1 MGRARSLINLLK
13 QEQRVRTM
21 QYGQIVSRAIPCA
34 NVFVAKR
41 FQGDE
46 RRDLNC
52 ASTGFARAS
61 RKGNFCNAL
70 RVARRV
76 RERNYARRGS
86 HWSAAN
92 LVQAQAVEYEQGERT
107 STETDDDDDEKRV
120 EEEFNKYQYAK
131 FERANGKHGE
141 LRQLSMN
148 AAQKMTR
155 EKNMRALEEPLKKYI
170 GTRSTINNNSY
181 NGGAVGVNGIVKRG
195 VGRPKSES
203 FNMSVMAI
211 GDDENG
217 DLTAGQMNELNEDFG
232 DEQLV
237 PTGLREEVFVVS
249 TVEDAKHALAIL
261 NANLGTDEEPRY
273 HALDTEVSHIDVTCQ
288 TPVGHGTVICFSVFA
303 GPDVNFAK
311 PGEMKKSLLWVDL
324 LKKDKETWNK
334 EIFDVFTPYLTNE
347 KAKKVWHNYSFDR
360 HVVENHG
367 IKLAGFAADTMH
379 MARLWNTN
387 RKLDGGYSLE
397 ALTSDPDVMADCGEM
412 LSASETMMRA
422 KLGMKKIFGKPKL
435 KKDGTPGKTI
445 ELPPMEVIQTT
456 SDSRDRWIE
465 YAALDAMATWFLRE
479 SLEAKL
485 RGISCDA
492 CPILSR
498 KTQYKKST
506 TLWDF
511 YTKYTRPFGDLL
523 TQMESNGMLVDLQHL
538 ANAEKLAI
546 ADKKIA
552 EEYFRE
558 WASSKCEDAKTM
570 NIGSGI
576 QIRQLLFAGAPNK
589 RGDKAPGVEKTREFT
604 QESQEWLEWDAN
616 GRVGKAPKKTTK
628 ITLHGIYDKPLQV
641 MTYTATGL
649 PAVSSVVLR
658 QLAGKPGAAREVCDT
673 WDTLPEKEK
682 KNEKPSKICG
692 TAYLAFGRGYEG
704 VRACAA
710 IDALNDLAAVD
721 TLLSNFIIP
730 LQGNDIRGPEGRVH
744 GAVNINTETGRLSA
758 RRPSLQNQPALE
770 KDRYGIRKAF
780 TAGEGKTLI
789 VCDYGQL
796 ELRLLAH
803 MANCKSMKEAF
814 IAGGDFHS
822 RTALGMYPKIR
833 EAMDKGECLLEYG
846 PKREGEEENMPQPPL
861 LKDLF
866 ASERRKA
873 KVLNFSIAY
882 GKTAHGLA
890 KDFGTNL
897 DEANKTVELW
907 YSDRPE
913 VRSWQEVQR
922 EHASEHGHVRTLL
935 GRTRSLPDALSKNE
949 QFKSHALRA
958 AINTPIQGGAADI
971 AMLAMLKIQ
980 KCERLKELGYKLLM
994 QIHDEVIL
1002 EGPIEHEEE
1011 ALALTK
1017 QHMQNPFE
1025 DANGE
1030 DVNLLDVELV
1040 VDGNSAKT
1048 WMDAK

>member
-1 MGRARSLINLLK
+1 MKALLVGNSTTTSSWTSSSSSASRCLHHHRRGPASSLN
-13 QEQRVRTM
+13 RT
-21 QYGQIVSRAIPCA
+21 V
-34 NVFVAKR
+34 
-41 FQGDE
+41 
-46 RRDLNC
+46 
-52 ASTGFARAS
+52 ASTSGATSSSFSRIFASSSAS
-61 RKGNFCNAL
+61 SQQQQQQQ
-70 RVARRV
+70 RR
-76 RERNYARRGS
+76 RNKDEEEDFIANGS
-86 HWSAAN
+86 GAE
-92 LVQAQAVEYEQGERT
+92 AVER
-107 STETDDDDDEKRV
+107 
-120 EEEFNKYQYAK
+120 FNYVGAQ
-131 FERANGKHGE
+131 FVRSNGKAV
-141 LRQLSMN
+141 RNLSSEN
-148 AAQKMTR
+148 GTAKKSQ
-155 EKNMRALEEPLKKYI
+155 EKNKMALEEPTTKSGGRK
-170 GTRSTINNNSY
+170 ST
-181 NGGAVGVNGIVKRG
+181 VNGKSAMMNGQVVTKKG
-195 VGRPKSES
+195 VGRPKES
-203 FNMSVMAI
+203 GIVAAAAARSATE
-211 GDDENG
+211 DEEDG
-217 DLTAGQMNELNEDFG
+217 ALADESNETLI
-232 DEQLV
+232 
-237 PTGLREEVFVVS
+237 PTGLREEVFCVT
-249 TVEDAKHALAIL
+249 TVEDAKHAVAVL
-261 NANLGTDEEPRY
+261 NENLGTDEEPRY

-288 TPVGHGTVICFSVFA
+288 TPVGHGNVICFSVFA

-311 PGEMKKSLLWVDL
+311 PGEPKKSLLWVDL
-324 LKKDKETWNK
+324 LDKDNVRFHQ
-334 EIFDVFTPYLTNE
+334 EIFDVFTPYLENE

-367 IKLAGFAADTMH
+367 IHLGGFAADTMH

-397 ALTSDPDVMADCGEM
+397 ALTSDAEVMADCGEM

-456 SDSRDRWIE
+456 EDSRDRWIE

-492 CPILSR
+492 CPILSG
-498 KTQYKKST
+498 KPQFKKST

-511 YTKYTRPFGDLL
+511 YTRYTRPFGNLL
-523 TQMESNGMLVDLQHL
+523 TQMERNGMRVDLEHL
-538 ANAEKLAI
+538 ANAEKLAMS
-546 ADKKIA
+546 DKKVA

-558 WASSKCEDAKTM
+558 WAASKCGDAKFM
-570 NIGSGI
+570 NVGSGL
-576 QIRQLLFAGAPNK
+576 QIRQLLFAGARNK
-589 RGDKAPGVEKTREFT
+589 RSDKPGVEKTREFT

-616 GRVGKAPKKTTK
+616 GREGKAPKKTSK
-628 ITLHGIYDKPLQV
+628 ITLHGITKRPLPV
-641 MTYTATGL
+641 STYTATGL

-658 QLAGKPGAAREVCDT
+658 QLAGKPGAAREICDN
-673 WDTLPEKEK
+673 WDSLSEEEK
-682 KNEKPSKICG
+682 KNEKLSKICG
-692 TAYLAFGRGYEG
+692 TAFEAFGRGLEG
-704 VRACAA
+704 ARACAA

-730 LQGNDIRGPEGRVH
+730 LQGDDIRGPEGRVH

-770 KDRYGIRKAF
+770 KDRYGIRRAF
-780 TAGEGKTLI
+780 TAEEGKTLI

-803 MANCKSMKEAF
+803 MADCKSMKEAF

-822 RTALGMYPKIR
+822 RTALGMYPQIR

-846 PKREGEEENMPQPPL
+846 PKREGEDEDTPQPPL
-861 LKDLF
+861 LKDMF

-890 KDFGTNL
+890 KDFGTDL
-897 DEANKTVELW
+897 EEANKTVDLW

-922 EHASEHGHVRTLL
+922 KHAEKHGHVRTLL
-935 GRTRSLPDALSKNE
+935 GRTRSLPDAKSRNE

-980 KCERLKELGYKLLM
+980 RCPRLKELGYKLLM

-1002 EGPIEHEEE
+1002 EGPVEHEEE

-1017 QHMQNPFE
+1017 AHMQNPFE
-1025 DANGE
+1025 EANGE
-1030 DVNLLDVELV
+1030 NVNLLDVELV
-1040 VDGNSAKT
+1040 VDGDSAKT

>member
-1 MGRARSLINLLK
+1 MKHTRAKSYYRITKEMMRALS
-13 QEQRVRTM
+13 TSS
-21 QYGQIVSRAIPCA
+21 VSSCGAPSCSY
-34 NVFVAKR
+34 
-41 FQGDE
+41 
-46 RRDLNC
+46 
-52 ASTGFARAS
+52 ASS
-61 RKGNFCNAL
+61 NAPL
-70 RVARRV
+70 
-76 RERNYARRGS
+76 RRGS
-86 HWSAAN
+86 NNTTVVHRRRFPLSFFLHHHRGFRVFASPQQQQQRQEKSTPAG
-92 LVQAQAVEYEQGERT
+92 GEKN
-107 STETDDDDDEKRV
+107 EAFG
-120 EEEFNKYQYAK
+120 EEELPHVLEELERFNYVGAQ
-131 FERANGKHGE
+131 FVRSNGKAV
-141 LRQLSMN
+141 RNLSSKN
-148 AAQKMTR
+148 GTAKKSQ
-155 EKNMRALEEPLKKYI
+155 EKNKMALEEPKRTK
-170 GTRSTINNNSY
+170 NNIVNAT
-181 NGGAVGVNGIVKRG
+181 NNAVNGMSANNGQMVVKRS
-195 VGRPKSES
+195 VGRPKES
-203 FNMSVMAI
+203 GNVAAAAARSA
-211 GDDENG
+211 
-217 DLTAGQMNELNEDFG
+217 TG
-232 DEQLV
+232 DEDGASVDESNETLI
-237 PTGLREEVFVVS
+237 PTGLREEVFCVT
-249 TVEDAKHALAIL
+249 TVEDAKHAVAIL
-261 NANLGTDEEPRY
+261 NENLGTDEEPKY

-288 TPVGHGTVICFSVFA
+288 TPVGHGNVICFSVFA

-311 PGEMKKSLLWVDL
+311 PGESKKSLLWVDL
-324 LKKDKETWNK
+324 LDKDNVRFNQ
-334 EIFDVFTPYLTNE
+334 EIFDVFTSYLENE

-367 IKLAGFAADTMH
+367 IQLGGFAADTMH

-397 ALTSDPDVMADCGEM
+397 ALTSDAEVMADCGEM

-456 SDSRDRWIE
+456 DDSRDRWIE

-492 CPILSR
+492 CPILSG
-498 KTQYKKST
+498 KPQFKKST

-511 YTKYTRPFGDLL
+511 YTRYTRPFGNLL
-523 TQMESNGMLVDLQHL
+523 TQMERSGMRVDLEHL
-538 ANAEKLAI
+538 ANAEQLAMS
-546 ADKKIA
+546 DKKVA

-558 WASSKCEDAKTM
+558 WAASKCEDAKYM
-570 NIGSGI
+570 NVGSGL
-576 QIRQLLFAGAPNK
+576 QIRQLLFAGARNK
-589 RGDKAPGVEKTREFT
+589 RGNDKPGVEKTREFT

-616 GRVGKAPKKTTK
+616 GREGKAPKKTSK
-628 ITLHGIYDKPLQV
+628 ITLHGRTKRPLPV
-641 MTYTATGL
+641 LTYTATGL

-658 QLAGKPGAAREVCDT
+658 QLAGKPGAAREICDN
-673 WDTLPEKEK
+673 WDSLPEADK
-682 KNEKPSKICG
+682 KNEKLSKICG
-692 TAYLAFGRGYEG
+692 TAFEAFGRGFEG
-704 VRACAA
+704 ARACAA

-730 LQGNDIRGPEGRVH
+730 LQGDDIRGPEGRVH

-770 KDRYGIRKAF
+770 KDRYGIRRAF
-780 TAGEGKTLI
+780 TAEEGKTLI

-803 MANCKSMKEAF
+803 MADCKSMKEAF

-822 RTALGMYPKIR
+822 RTALGMYPNIR

-846 PKREGEEENMPQPPL
+846 PKREGEDEDAPQPPL
-861 LKDLF
+861 LKDMF

-890 KDFGTNL
+890 KDFGTDL
-897 DEANKTVELW
+897 EEANKTVDLW

-922 EHASEHGHVRTLL
+922 KHAEKHGHVRTLL
-935 GRTRSLPDALSKNE
+935 GRTRSLPDAKSRNE

-980 KCERLKELGYKLLM
+980 RCPRLKQLGYKLLM

-1002 EGPIEHEEE
+1002 EGPVEHEEE

-1017 QHMQNPFE
+1017 AHMQNPFE

-1030 DVNLLDVELV
+1030 NVNLLDVELV
-1040 VDGNSAKT
+1040 VDGDSAKT

>member
-1 MGRARSLINLLK
+1 MKALLVGNSTTTSSWTSSSSSASRYLHHHRRGPASSLN
-13 QEQRVRTM
+13 RT
-21 QYGQIVSRAIPCA
+21 V
-34 NVFVAKR
+34 
-41 FQGDE
+41 
-46 RRDLNC
+46 
-52 ASTGFARAS
+52 ASTSGATSSSFSRIFASSSAS
-61 RKGNFCNAL
+61 SQQQQQRP
-70 RVARRV
+70 
-76 RERNYARRGS
+76 RNKDEEEDFIANGS
-86 HWSAAN
+86 GAE
-92 LVQAQAVEYEQGERT
+92 AVER
-107 STETDDDDDEKRV
+107 
-120 EEEFNKYQYAK
+120 FNYVGAQ
-131 FERANGKHGE
+131 FVRSNGKAV
-141 LRQLSMN
+141 RNLSSEN
-148 AAQKMTR
+148 GTAKKSQ
-155 EKNMRALEEPLKKYI
+155 EKNKMALEEPTTK
-170 GTRSTINNNSY
+170 S
-181 NGGAVGVNGIVKRG
+181 GGRKSAVNGKSAMMNGQVVTKKG
-195 VGRPKSES
+195 VGRPKES
-203 FNMSVMAI
+203 ALVAAAAARSATE
-211 GDDENG
+211 DEEDG
-217 DLTAGQMNELNEDFG
+217 ALADESNETLI
-232 DEQLV
+232 
-237 PTGLREEVFVVS
+237 PTGLREEVFCVT
-249 TVEDAKHALAIL
+249 TVEDAKHAVAVL
-261 NANLGTDEEPRY
+261 NENLGTDEEPRY

-288 TPVGHGTVICFSVFA
+288 TPVGHGNVICFSVFA

-311 PGEMKKSLLWVDL
+311 PGEPKKSLLWVDL
-324 LKKDKETWNK
+324 LDKDNVRFHQ
-334 EIFDVFTPYLTNE
+334 EIFDVFTPYLENE

-367 IKLAGFAADTMH
+367 IHLGGFAADTMH

-397 ALTSDPDVMADCGEM
+397 ALTSDAEVMADCGEM

-435 KKDGTPGKTI
+435 KKDGTPGKTS

-456 SDSRDRWIE
+456 EDSRDRWIE

-492 CPILSR
+492 CPILSG
-498 KTQYKKST
+498 KPQFKKST

-511 YTKYTRPFGDLL
+511 YTRYTRPFGNLL
-523 TQMESNGMLVDLQHL
+523 TQMERNGMRVDLEHL
-538 ANAEKLAI
+538 ANAEKLAMS
-546 ADKKIA
+546 DKKVA

-558 WASSKCEDAKTM
+558 WAASKCEDAKFM
-570 NIGSGI
+570 NVGSGL
-576 QIRQLLFAGAPNK
+576 QIRQLLFAGARNK
-589 RGDKAPGVEKTREFT
+589 RSDKPGVEKTREFT

-616 GRVGKAPKKTTK
+616 GREGKAPKKTSK
-628 ITLHGIYDKPLQV
+628 ITLHGITKRPLPV
-641 MTYTATGL
+641 STYTATGL

-658 QLAGKPGAAREVCDT
+658 QLAGKPGAAREICDN
-673 WDTLPEKEK
+673 WDSLSEEEK
-682 KNEKPSKICG
+682 KNEKLSKICG
-692 TAYLAFGRGYEG
+692 TAFEAFGRGFEG
-704 VRACAA
+704 ARACAA

-730 LQGNDIRGPEGRVH
+730 LQGDDIRGPEGRVH

-770 KDRYGIRKAF
+770 KDRYGIRRAF
-780 TAGEGKTLI
+780 TAEEGKTLI

-796 ELRLLAH
+796 GLRLLAH
-803 MANCKSMKEAF
+803 MADCKSMKEAF

-822 RTALGMYPKIR
+822 RTALGMYPNIR

-846 PKREGEEENMPQPPL
+846 PKREGEDEDAPQPPL
-861 LKDLF
+861 LKDMF

-890 KDFGTNL
+890 KDFGTDL
-897 DEANKTVELW
+897 EEANKTVDLW

-922 EHASEHGHVRTLL
+922 KHAEKHGHVRTLL
-935 GRTRSLPDALSKNE
+935 GRTRSLPDAKSRNE

-980 KCERLKELGYKLLM
+980 RCPRLKELGYKLLM

-1002 EGPIEHEEE
+1002 EGPVEHEEE

-1017 QHMQNPFE
+1017 AHMQNPFE

-1030 DVNLLDVELV
+1030 NVNLLDVELV
-1040 VDGNSAKT
+1040 VDGDSAKT